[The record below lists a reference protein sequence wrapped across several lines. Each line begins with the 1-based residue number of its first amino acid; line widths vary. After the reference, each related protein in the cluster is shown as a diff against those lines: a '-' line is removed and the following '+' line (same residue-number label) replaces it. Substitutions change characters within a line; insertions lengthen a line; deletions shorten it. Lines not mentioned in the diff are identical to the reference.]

1 MVFAKKQNNLNVGFD
16 LFQDHGGK
24 SDDALF
30 NFTILNEDDL
40 PPAFI
45 IPDCDSSCTPSYKA
59 IVSSGYMV
67 IHLFFFYISE
77 SFFTRKIKLKK
88 CIEID
93 TCCIM

>member
-67 IHLFFFYISE
+67 IHLVFFIYPNLFSLE
-77 SFFTRKIKLKK
+77 RLN
-88 CIEID
+88 
-93 TCCIM
+93 